1 MCSANDV
8 TVAKNNG
15 VRGWTFTVA
24 KLTNTVSVLAGNT
37 FLLTNLYDWTY
48 ILIYITFE
56 VHKINYTVILL

>member
-24 KLTNTVSVLAGNT
+24 KLTNTLSVLAGNT
-37 FLLTNLYDWTY
+37 FLLTNLSDWTN
-48 ILIYITFE
+48 ILFFYNFK